1 MKTMFPVG
9 VNVLMK
15 DKIPHKVAKRRINLG
30 ICHGIDHERKK
41 IDGTI

>member
-15 DKIPHKVAKRRINLG
+15 DNILNKVAKRRINFVFVMA
-30 ICHGIDHERKK
+30 
-41 IDGTI
+41 